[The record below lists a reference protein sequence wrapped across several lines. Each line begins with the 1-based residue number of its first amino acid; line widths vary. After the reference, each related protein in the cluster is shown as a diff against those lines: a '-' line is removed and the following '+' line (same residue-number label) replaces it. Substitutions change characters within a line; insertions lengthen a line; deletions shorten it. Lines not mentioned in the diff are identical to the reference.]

1 MRPPFRLRSLLLG
14 CLWSILIWSALGL
27 AFAAQLVFT
36 GSLEWEQALRFPIH
50 DWAPWVVLSP
60 LVFVIATQFPLER
73 GRWPISLIV
82 HLCACIVTLAA
93 CEWITHF
100 VEPAAQPSREALG
113 RRYRLEDAP
122 ENAPRPRPQ
131 PQPGEPGRDRERE
144 RERAAAEHRPHPPF
158 PRVLPG
164 GAFSA
169 RVRVNLPIYWIIVSV
184 AHALLFYRRAQERE
198 RKAFELAAG
207 LAQAKL
213 QALRMQLQPHFLFNT
228 LNAISTLVHR
238 DARAADEMIG
248 NLSDFLRLTLE
259 TADQQE
265 VPLRQELDFL
275 DRYLAIEQVRFG
287 DRLRVTREIAPEV
300 LSALVPSLIL
310 QPLVENAIRH
320 GLEPSRQTGLLTIT
334 ASRQG
339 QVLRLVV
346 RDNGVGLKSKLSS
359 NSREG
364 IGLANTRARLREL
377 YGDAAGLEL
386 KGGPEGGLAVE
397 LTLPLHSELV
407 KVSPSATEPAAA

>member
-50 DWAPWVVLSP
+50 DWAPWVILSP
-60 LVFVIATQFPLER
+60 LVFVVATQFPLER

-100 VEPAAQPSREALG
+100 VEPSAQPSREALG
-113 RRYRLEDAP
+113 RRYRLEEAP

-131 PQPGEPGRDRERE
+131 PGDPNRERE
-144 RERAAAEHRPHPPF
+144 HERAAAEHRPHPPF

-184 AHALLFYRRAQERE
+184 AHALLFYRRSQERE

-287 DRLRVTREIAPEV
+287 DRLRVTRDIAPEV
-300 LSALVPSLIL
+300 LAALVPSLIL

-320 GLEPSRQTGLLTIT
+320 GLEPSRQTGVLTIT
-334 ASRQG
+334 ANRMGKS
-339 QVLRLVV
+339 LLLVV
-346 RDNGVGLKSKLSS
+346 RDNGVGLKSKSSS

-386 KGGPEGGLAVE
+386 KSGAEGGLAVE

-407 KVSPSATEPAAA
+407 NPSAPVPAAA

>member
-14 CLWSILIWSALGL
+14 CLWSVLIWTALGL
-27 AFAAQLVFT
+27 AFAAQLVVT

-50 DWAPWVVLSP
+50 DWAPWVALSP
-60 LVFVIATQFPLER
+60 LVYALTTQFPLER
-73 GRWPISLIV
+73 GRWPLSLVV
-82 HLCACIVTLAA
+82 HVCACIVTLAA

-100 VEPAAQPSREALG
+100 IEPSAQPPREALG
-113 RRYRLEDAP
+113 RRFRAGEDP
-122 ENAPRPRPQ
+122 EMGPRPRPL
-131 PQPGEPGRDRERE
+131 PGEAAREGGRLAD
-144 RERAAAEHRPHPPF
+144 HRPRPPF
-158 PRVLPG
+158 PHVLPG

-184 AHALLFYRRAQERE
+184 AHALLFYRRSQERE
-198 RKAFELAAG
+198 RKALELAAG

-265 VPLRQELDFL
+265 IPLRQELEFL
-275 DRYLAIEQVRFG
+275 DHYLAIEQVRFG
-287 DRLRVTREIAPEV
+287 DRLEVIRDLTPEV
-300 LSALVPSLIL
+300 FPALVPSLIL

-320 GLEPSRQTGLLTIT
+320 GLEPNRQAGRLVIS
-334 ASRQG
+334 ASRDG
-339 QVLRLVV
+339 GVLRLAV
-346 RDNGVGLKSKLSS
+346 RDNGVGLKAASG
-359 NSREG
+359 REG
-364 IGLANTRARLREL
+364 IGLANTRARLFEL
-377 YGDAAGLEL
+377 YGGAARLDL

-397 LTLPLHSELV
+397 ITLPLHSEPLH
-407 KVSPSATEPAAA
+407 SPANAVLSTPAA

>member
-73 GRWPISLIV
+73 GRWPVSLIV

-100 VEPAAQPSREALG
+100 VEPAAQPPREALI
-113 RRYRLEDAP
+113 RRYHGEDLP

-131 PQPGEPGRDRERE
+131 PGDPGRERE
-144 RERAAAEHRPHPPF
+144 RERAVPEHRPHPPF

-184 AHALLFYRRAQERE
+184 AHALLFYRRSQERE

-238 DARAADEMIG
+238 DAHAADEMIG

-287 DRLRVTREIAPEV
+287 DRLRVTREITPEV

-320 GLEPSRQTGLLTIT
+320 GLEPSRQAGLLTIS
-334 ASRQG
+334 ANRADG
-339 QVLRLVV
+339 LVRLVV
-346 RDNGVGLKSKLSS
+346 RDNGVGLKPTPAASG
-359 NSREG
+359 REG

-377 YGDAAGLEL
+377 YGEAARLEL
-386 KGGPEGGLAVE
+386 KDGPAGGLAVE
-397 LTLPLHSELV
+397 ISLPFHTELIA
-407 KVSPSATEPAAA
+407 PATSTPLAE

>member
-113 RRYRLEDAP
+113 RRYRMEDAP
-122 ENAPRPRPQ
+122 ESGPRPRPQ

-144 RERAAAEHRPHPPF
+144 RAVAERRPHPPF

-164 GAFSA
+164 GAFST

-184 AHALLFYRRAQERE
+184 AHALLFYRRSQERE

-207 LAQAKL
+207 LAQANL

-275 DRYLAIEQVRFG
+275 DRYLSIEQVRFG

-300 LSALVPSLIL
+300 LSALLPSLIL

-320 GLEPSRQTGLLTIT
+320 GLEPSRQAGLLTIT

-339 QVLRLVV
+339 QALRLVV
-346 RDNGVGLKSKLSS
+346 RDNGVGLESKSSA

-386 KGGPEGGLAVE
+386 KAGPEGGLAVE

-407 KVSPSATEPAAA
+407 NPAAPVPAAA

>member
-27 AFAAQLVFT
+27 AFAAQLVVT
-36 GSLEWEQALRFPIH
+36 GSLEWDQALRFPIH
-50 DWAPWVVLSP
+50 DWAPWVILSP
-60 LVFVIATQFPLER
+60 LVFVVATQFPLER

-100 VEPAAQPSREALG
+100 VEPAAQPPREALG
-113 RRYRLEDAP
+113 RRYRLEEGP
-122 ENAPRPRPQ
+122 ENARLRPL
-131 PQPGEPGRDRERE
+131 PGEPGRDHE

-164 GAFSA
+164 GAFSG

-184 AHALLFYRRAQERE
+184 AHALLFYRRSQERE

-320 GLEPSRQTGLLTIT
+320 GLEPSRQTGVLTIT
-334 ASRQG
+334 ASRQDHA
-339 QVLRLVV
+339 LRLVV
-346 RDNGVGLKSKLSS
+346 LDNGVGLKSKPSS
-359 NSREG
+359 SSREG

-407 KVSPSATEPAAA
+407 KVSPSAPVPAAA